1 MEGKEDKS
9 LALHSRKKSFSHA
22 FNGLTILWQEPNAKI
37 HAIAALLVIGL
48 GIFRNIG
55 RQQWMA
61 LVFAIALV
69 LITEALNTAIEK
81 LCDYCCDN
89 KIHPAIKVVKDV
101 SAAAVL
107 LAALTSIIIAIL
119 VFLK

>member
-9 LALHSRKKSFSHA
+9 LALHSRKKSFSYA
-22 FNGLTILWQEPNAKI
+22 FNGLAILWKEPNAKI
-37 HAIAALLVIGL
+37 HALATVLVIGL